1 MVLDDKSYSY
11 SLSTEIPF
19 MMSDFIRD
27 FKKFTANAVIK
38 DIQNMPESRRDWM
51 L

>member
-1 MVLDDKSYSY
+1 MVLDDKSHHIVCT
-11 SLSTEIPF
+11 TESPF
-19 MMSDFIRD
+19 MMSDFIHD

-38 DIQNMPESRRDWM
+38 DIQNMPEIRRDWM